1 MDDIIGYEEKV
12 PEIRSQ
18 MRSGYPRFFENPLI
32 TRFREFLQQ
41 KHNLDGKHLFLF
53 PSATSHAEW
62 LSFSPMAKKEFID
75 GGDWLGVPVDW
86 QDEATL
92 TQIRAFQQHTGALL
106 SSRQAEDALLREGLL
121 TKAHPEERHAGD
133 SLAADL
139 HIREYLHL
147 VYKTQSPDDI
157 ILFRGGMSAFFA
169 GFRALQ
175 SIQKERGRDIWI
187 QLGWLYVDTI
197 RIIEKWNLGE
207 NASIFHYNVNDLEEL
222 QKIIEQCGS
231 RIAGVITELPTNP
244 LIQTTDLPRL
254 REICDRA
261 NAALI
266 LDPTMAS
273 PHNVNI
279 LPYSDLHINSLTKYA
294 GHAGDTM
301 MGALG
306 LNAASPFYSELK
318 AKLAG
323 TTQSPYVEDLRRV
336 AYLINDYGSVVKKI
350 NHNTLQVIQYLE
362 NHPKVKK
369 VWWAEEASSQ
379 HHYNTIRQPDGGPGA
394 MASFHLNVPLKDV
407 YDHLKMAKSPS
418 FGTSFSMICPFLYL
432 AHYEL
437 VSTSEGR
444 QKLEANGIPPELLRL
459 SVGTEPANEIIEV
472 LREGLGVL
480 GF

>member
-1 MDDIIGYEEKV
+1 MGDIIGYEEKV
-12 PEIRSQ
+12 PAIRAQ

-41 KHNLDGKHLFLF
+41 KHKLQGKHLFLF
-53 PSATSHAEW
+53 PGVTSHAEW
-62 LSFSPMAKKEFID
+62 LAFSPLAQTKFID
-75 GGDWLGVPVDW
+75 GGDWLGVPVDL

-106 SSRQAEDALLREGLL
+106 SSRQAEDALIHEGLL
-121 TKAHPEERHAGD
+121 SQAHHEERYTGD
-133 SLAADL
+133 SVAADL
-139 HIREYLHL
+139 HIREHLHQ
-147 VYKTQSPDDI
+147 VYKTQSPADV

-175 SIQKERGRDIWI
+175 SIQKARGRDIWI

-197 RIIEKWNLGE
+197 RIIKKWNLGE
-207 NASIFHYNVNDLEEL
+207 ETSISHYNVNDLDEL
-222 QKIIEQCGS
+222 RRIIDQCGN

-254 REICDRA
+254 RAICSRA
-261 NAALI
+261 GAALI

-306 LNAASPFYSELK
+306 LNAASFFYSELK

-323 TTQSPYVEDLRRV
+323 GTQPPYSEDLRRM
-336 AYLINDYGSVVKKI
+336 AILINDYGSIVEKI
-350 NHNTLQVIQYLE
+350 NHNSLQVIQFLE
-362 NHPKVKK
+362 GHPKVTK
-369 VWWAEEASSQ
+369 VWWAEEASSKRN
-379 HHYNTIRQPDGGPGA
+379 YNTIRQPGGGPGA
-394 MASFHLNVPLKDV
+394 MVSFHLNVPLEQV
-407 YDHLKMAKSPS
+407 YDRLKIAKSPS

-432 AHYEL
+432 AHYDL
-437 VSTSEGR
+437 VSTQKGR
-444 QKLEANGIPPELLRL
+444 QMLISNGLHPELLRL
-459 SVGTEPANEIIEV
+459 STGTEPVEEIVEV
-472 LREGLGVL
+472 LQAVL
-480 GF
+480 SS